1 PPWRIAT
8 IPVAVVTSVLV
19 GFPLITGDVVAD
31 TRPKL
36 PPAHVQLPAYW
47 EQMADVVD
55 ERPTRGAVLVL
66 PPDDFY
72 GMPYKWGYYGADD
85 FIANLFRRPVVVPN
99 PQGSAYVSA
108 STELLSAIDQTAQS
122 ILSHDWRQTEALV
135 TAMNTPLVLVRGDIV
150 TPYEGRPIVSP
161 AALADALT
169 VSPNFSLVRKTGLLD
184 LFELK
189 SATSDPETTRII

>member
-1 PPWRIAT
+1 
-8 IPVAVVTSVLV
+8 
-19 GFPLITGDVVAD
+19 
-31 TRPKL
+31 
-36 PPAHVQLPAYW
+36 
-47 EQMADVVD
+47 
-55 ERPTRGAVLVL
+55 
-66 PPDDFY
+66 
-72 GMPYKWGYYGADD
+72 
-85 FIANLFRRPVVVPN
+85 
-99 PQGSAYVSA
+99 
-108 STELLSAIDQTAQS
+108 LSAIDQTAQS

-189 SATSDPETTRII
+189 SATSDPETTRSIMTINSNAPDLRLLSLLSPHTSLISQKPRAGLANATQIPSLGGWSIHSGAFVWQASLPSNSTHQIVDLDRGLHATWTALRNSTWVP